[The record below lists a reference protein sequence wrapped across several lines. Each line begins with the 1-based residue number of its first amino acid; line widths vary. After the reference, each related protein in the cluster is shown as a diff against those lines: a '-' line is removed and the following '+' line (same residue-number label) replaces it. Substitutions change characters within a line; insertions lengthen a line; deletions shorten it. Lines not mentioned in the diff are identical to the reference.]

1 MFVVDASVILAW
13 CLDDESSDTSDVAMK
28 RLLSEGAIAPAHWP
42 VELASA
48 LRSAERRGR
57 IDQQSFDRL
66 RIKLS
71 GLPVEVVPVE
81 LSTALGVVETA
92 RRYDLSVYDATY
104 LDLADIRGLGLAT
117 IDGRL
122 ADACRTAGVP
132 LIAA

>member
-1 MFVVDASVILAW
+1 MSASCPKGHRACALA
-13 CLDDESSDTSDVAMK
+13 SGV
-28 RLLSEGAIAPAHWP
+28 
-42 VELASA
+42 ASA